1 VTAAWARS
9 AVAGAG
15 LCRIR
20 SGADE
25 VRKLF
30 LGPAFDEQGDEVAY
44 PCIGELSSYRGDD
57 VVHRVFGNVGM
68 IHHQAIDRRADE
80 PILFL

>member
-1 VTAAWARS
+1 M
-9 AVAGAG
+9 AGAG

-20 SGADE
+20 SGAGE

-44 PCIGELSSYRGDD
+44 PCIGEPLSYRGDD
-57 VVHRVFGNVGM
+57 LVHRLFGNVRM
-68 IHHQAIDRRADE
+68 THPQAIDRCADE
-80 PILFL
+80 SILFF